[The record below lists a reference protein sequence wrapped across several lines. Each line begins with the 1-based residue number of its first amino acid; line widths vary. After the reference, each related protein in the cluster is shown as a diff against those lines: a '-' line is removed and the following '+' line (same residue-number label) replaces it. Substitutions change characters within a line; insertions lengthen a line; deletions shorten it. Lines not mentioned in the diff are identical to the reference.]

1 MAPERSPKPLVE
13 AALELLTAKYVFP
26 DRAKD
31 AAAAIRERLAAG
43 EYDGLDESSLAERLT
58 GTLYDLCADRHLRV
72 RVREEG
78 MRDQLTDAEL
88 TAAYREQSRLGNYG
102 IASVRRLDGNV
113 GYLDLHG
120 VADPVVAGR
129 AIGAAMELVAHT
141 HALIVDL
148 RKNRGGTPD
157 GVQLWHSHLFPDSDT
172 HLNDIFHADTGETRQ
187 YWTLAHVPGPRYLD
201 RPVYLLTSAFTFSAG
216 EEFAYNLKALR
227 RATLIGETTRGGA
240 HPTDVFPITPTLE
253 ITVPVARSI
262 NPITGTNWE
271 GTGVEPDV
279 AVPADEAFDVA
290 YRTALEHVLTVDTSP
305 AVLAEAR
312 AALRC

>member
-1 MAPERSPKPLVE
+1 MAPDRPLVE

-31 AAAAIRERLAAG
+31 AAAAIRDRLAAG

-58 GTLYDLCADRHLRV
+58 GELFALCGDKHLRV

-78 MRDQLTDAEL
+78 MHDQLTDAEL
-88 TAAYREQSRLGNYG
+88 TTAYREQSRLGNYG
-102 IASVRRLDGNV
+102 IAQVRRLDGNV

-187 YWTLAHVPGPRYLD
+187 YWTLANVPGPRYLD

-240 HPTDVFPITPTLE
+240 HPTDVFPFTPTLE
-253 ITVPVARSI
+253 ITVPVARSV

-271 GTGVEPDV
+271 GTGAEPDV
-279 AVPADEAFDVA
+279 VVPADEAFDVA
-290 YRTALEHVLTVDTSP
+290 YRTALEHVLTVDASP

-312 AALRC
+312 AALKC

>member
-1 MAPERSPKPLVE
+1 
-13 AALELLTAKYVFP
+13 
-26 DRAKD
+26 
-31 AAAAIRERLAAG
+31 
-43 EYDGLDESSLAERLT
+43 
-58 GTLYDLCADRHLRV
+58 
-72 RVREEG
+72 
-78 MRDQLTDAEL
+78 
-88 TAAYREQSRLGNYG
+88 
-102 IASVRRLDGNV
+102 
-113 GYLDLHG
+113 
-120 VADPVVAGR
+120 
-129 AIGAAMELVAHT
+129 
-141 HALIVDL
+141 LIVDV

-172 HLNDIFHADTGETRQ
+172 HLNDIFHTDTGGIRQ

-240 HPTDVFPITPTLE
+240 HPTDVLPITPTLE
-253 ITVPVARSI
+253 ITVPIARSV

-271 GTGVEPDV
+271 GSGVEPDV

-290 YRTALEHVLTVDTSP
+290 YRMALEHVLTVDAAP

-312 AALRC
+312 AALSR